1 MSCCSVPWLFYM
13 AVLWLMALVAWLKLA
28 DADLT
33 LLFKSKFGRS
43 IATLRGKVIWITGA
57 SSGIGEY
64 LAYELAKVG
73 SRLVLS
79 GTNLENL
86 ELVKNKCLEFGKDKG
101 AEVLVLPFSISNFS
115 SHSEQL
121 QKVLDHFGKLD
132 VLVNNAGRSQRANFE
147 EITVEIDKEMFDCN
161 VFGAISLTRCVV
173 KYFKEKGVQG
183 HVVVNSSTTGKL
195 GAPFSATYTGSKH
208 ALQGYYESLRLEG
221 VILGG
226 LDVTIVCPGPV
237 FSRVRERAYT
247 ATPGKGCNF
256 FNVVR
261 YCIGDYRMYSP
272 SGVMFDIVFGLETGL
287 NLMFDL
293 KLLSVLQPS
302 CNPNVQPKNPAYAVI
317 VLDRFIL
324 WNTGTTILCHAT
336 SVAAAKFRIQYMR
349 IEVNADQDEASLR
362 TNYFIA
368 AVVVYTCI
376 ALVKGLILCALHNY
390 RNEYEASLR
399 RDLETAADARLPLT
413 LIAAPS
419 LLVISVHRLVGD
431 EPPRGP
437 AASQRVLP
445 GQVPRDSEHQ
455 APLRVSVP
463 EPGPS
468 PTRRSAPDQRAVAL
482 LRLLRILAASRRLAR
497 EPQHTGREDNT
508 PLANNRS
515 PVPKAQ
521 IDHQP
526 ELKPQERGPRTPVS
540 ASVPSGLPMSRV
552 PPATRLVR
560 FESPTSTTVT
570 PKPCVHHVVSPSPRV
585 QRPSAQPSPKPEEA
599 GIPVVGKHRPRPA
612 SSRR

>member
-247 ATPGKGCNF
+247 ATPGK
-256 FNVVR
+256 
-261 YCIGDYRMYSP
+261 
-272 SGVMFDIVFGLETGL
+272 
-287 NLMFDL
+287 
-293 KLLSVLQPS
+293 
-302 CNPNVQPKNPAYAVI
+302 
-317 VLDRFIL
+317 
-324 WNTGTTILCHAT
+324 
-336 SVAAAKFRIQYMR
+336 MR

-362 TNYFIA
+362 
-368 AVVVYTCI
+368 
-376 ALVKGLILCALHNY
+376 GLILCALHNY

>member
-302 CNPNVQPKNPAYAVI
+302 
-317 VLDRFIL
+317 
-324 WNTGTTILCHAT
+324 
-336 SVAAAKFRIQYMR
+336 MR